1 MSGMNELFSI
11 RGKTALVTGGSRGIG
26 LMIAGQF
33 LDAGAARVYI
43 CARRAEACEAAA
55 AELRQRGDCVAVP
68 CDVGSPEGVE
78 TRAAATEAPDERLHL
93 LVNNAGPRWGA
104 PLDEHPT

>member
-1 MSGMNELFSI
+1 MSGMSELFSI

-43 CARRAEACEAAA
+43 CARRAEACQAAA
-55 AELRQRGDCVAVP
+55 AELSRTGDCVAVP
-68 CDVGSPEGVE
+68 CDVGTEEGGE
-78 TRAAATEAPDERLHL
+78 TLAGAGEGRGDPPHN
-93 LVNNAGPRWGA
+93 LVNNAGHA
-104 PLDEHPT
+104 